1 MSKLYTIRTIAE
13 KQVSENIIEAII
25 SIKDYIEN
33 NSCIILQDIKD
44 DEINLEVDLVITD
57 MVISNNDNLILKIMD
72 TLQNIDLTSEIVEL
86 VSALS
91 SAKEDGFDNLKIY
104 I

>member
-1 MSKLYTIRTIAE
+1 MSKLYTTRTIAE

-44 DEINLEVDLVITD
+44 DEVNLEVDLVITD
-57 MVISNNDNLILKIMD
+57 MVNSNNDNLILKIMD
-72 TLQNIDLTSEIVEL
+72 TLQNIDLISEAVEL

-91 SAKEDGFDNLKIY
+91 SAKEDGFDNLRVY

>member
-1 MSKLYTIRTIAE
+1 MSKLYKTRTIAE
-13 KQVSENIIEAII
+13 KQVSENIIETII

-44 DEINLEVDLVITD
+44 DEVNLEVDLVITD
-57 MVISNNDNLILKIMD
+57 MVNSNNDNLILKIMD